1 MRSTPLDP
9 NGAAV
14 VWLMHPV
21 CAARSQELR
30 RQAKEMAGD
39 ITSLKAVISAVE
51 AGDLKGFMAI
61 ADGGRA
67 DGLALG
73 REAEVS
79 SMS

>member
-1 MRSTPLDP
+1 M
-9 NGAAV
+9 
-14 VWLMHPV
+14 WLMHST

-30 RQAKEMAGD
+30 REAKEVAGD
-39 ITSLKAVISAVE
+39 ITSLKALISEVE
-51 AGDLKGFMAI
+51 AGGIKGFMAI
-61 ADGGRA
+61 A